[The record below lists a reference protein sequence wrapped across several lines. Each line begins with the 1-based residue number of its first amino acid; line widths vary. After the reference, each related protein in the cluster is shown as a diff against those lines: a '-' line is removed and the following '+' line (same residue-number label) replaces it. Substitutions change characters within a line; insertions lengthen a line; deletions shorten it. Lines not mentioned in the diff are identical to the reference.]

1 MPTASGSY
9 GAAVMKN
16 APRPNAARLLVDFYL
31 SEEAQ
36 AVYAKSAHGIVV
48 ENLEENLAPE
58 VEALSRVK
66 PLVAEDF
73 TKIQERLDQA
83 KAIYK

>member
-1 MPTASGSY
+1 
-9 GAAVMKN
+9 MKN